1 MKLGE
6 RFEEFRAAQQR
17 CPSGFAGWFF
27 GEQMAHQHIE
37 ETNWSIEQLRLQPT
51 DDVLE
56 IGFGAGKA
64 IKRMATL
71 VSSGTVSGIDLS
83 YAMLETASRR
93 NAQAMKDGRVILR
106 HGNITA
112 LPFADQQFDKVLSIH
127 TFYFWPDVLRGTAEI
142 FRVLRPNGRSVVTLS
157 TGKVGTD
164 KQTGLEH
171 YQTVLE
177 QQILPYMQQLGF
189 ASASIEQGPVSRQ
202 YNSVAVIGMK

>member
-1 MKLGE
+1 MKLD
-6 RFEEFRAAQQR
+6 EFRAEQQR

-37 ETNWSIEQLRLQPT
+37 ETGWTITQLHLQPT

-64 IKRMATL
+64 IKRMAAL
-71 VSSGTVSGIDLS
+71 LPNGTVSGIDLS
-83 YAMLETASRR
+83 HVMLQTASRR
-93 NAQAMKDGRVILR
+93 NAQAIKAGRVILR

-127 TFYFWPDVLRGTAEI
+127 TFYFWPNVLRGTAEI
-142 FRVLRPNGRSVVTLS
+142 FRVLKPGGCSVVTLS
-157 TGKVGTD
+157 TGKVGID
-164 KQTGLEH
+164 GQTGLER
-171 YQTVLE
+171 YQGVLE

-189 ASASIEQGPVSRQ
+189 ASAFIEQGPVSRQ
-202 YNSVAVIGMK
+202 YNSVAVIGVK

>member
-27 GEQMAHQHIE
+27 GEQMARQHVE
-37 ETNWSIEQLRLQPT
+37 ETSWTIEQLRLQPT

-64 IKRMATL
+64 IKRMAAL
-71 VSSGTVSGIDLS
+71 VSFGTVLGVDLS

-93 NAQAMKDGRVILR
+93 NAQALKHGRVILR

-112 LPFADQQFDKVLSIH
+112 LPFADQQFDKVVSIH

-142 FRVLRPNGRSVVTLS
+142 FRVLKPGGRSVVTLS
-157 TGKVGTD
+157 TGKVGAGG
-164 KQTGLEH
+164 QTGLER
-171 YQTVLE
+171 YQGVLE

-189 ASASIEQGPVSRQ
+189 TSASIEQGPVSRE
-202 YNSVAVIGMK
+202 YKSVAVIGMK

>member
-27 GEQMAHQHIE
+27 GEQMAHQHVE
-37 ETNWSIEQLRLQPT
+37 ETSWTIAQLYLRPT

-64 IKRMATL
+64 IERVAAL
-71 VSSGTVSGIDLS
+71 VPAGTVSGVDLS

-93 NAQAMKDGRVILR
+93 NAQAMKNGRVILR

-142 FRVLRPNGRSVVTLS
+142 FRVLKPGGRSVVTLS
-157 TGKVGTD
+157 NGKVGTD
-164 KQTGLEH
+164 EQTGLER
-171 YQTVLE
+171 YQGVLE

-189 ASASIEQGPVSRQ
+189 TSISIEQGPVSRE
-202 YNSVAVIGMK
+202 YKSVAVVGVK